1 MSSASIKLKFDFAD
15 ESYRRV
21 EWSPLA
27 VDAVEKETVRSAVKS
42 FNSAGVSAVA
52 GLYVSDNGANCSGI
66 SEASIVVSDEIVLI

>member
-27 VDAVEKETVRSAVKS
+27 VDAINKENIRSAVQA